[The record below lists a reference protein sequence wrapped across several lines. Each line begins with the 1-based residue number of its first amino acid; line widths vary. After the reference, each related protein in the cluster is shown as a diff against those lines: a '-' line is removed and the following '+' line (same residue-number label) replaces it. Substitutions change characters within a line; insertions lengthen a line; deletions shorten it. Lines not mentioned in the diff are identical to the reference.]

1 LWKIPTIA
9 PGNYV
14 VRHEIIALHAA
25 SQANGAQ
32 NYPFCFNLAI
42 SGNGTAKPAG
52 VLATSFY
59 KATDPGVLYNL
70 NITPPVPPYTI
81 PGPPVYSGSVTVSQ
95 TKMPKATATWAGV
108 RALNSRSAQVTG
120 AKFRR

>member
-1 LWKIPTIA
+1 MQHLRRTKSRTTPS
-9 PGNYV
+9 
-14 VRHEIIALHAA
+14 A
-25 SQANGAQ
+25 STLRFRAT
-32 NYPFCFNLAI
+32 
-42 SGNGTAKPAG
+42 GTVKPAG
-52 VLATSFY
+52 VLATSSY

-70 NITPPVPPYTI
+70 DVAPPVPPYTI

-95 TKMPKATATWAGV
+95 TKMSKATATWAGV